1 MQNKIDG
8 IHAHTSSAFFA
19 SNSSTLVCCNA
30 MPVGMILQPLRIPS
44 AQISRIHLMR
54 LAHNRIPVFCGR
66 LTKNSRNFRLI
77 DHIISLSRRGK
88 LNLNSLHTIYFS
100 FFFSLFSN
108 SEVCARCCHE
118 LYALYVC
125 KQLNFL
131 LSEWK
136 RKYELKNVNW
146 IVLRAKS
153 NWSRH
158 RSLCFIWNENKMFL
172 FLFFIRSKRDF
183 LIMAHSGTFTKS
195 AKRKWKIASYLI
207 FLHSIS
213 LH

>member
-1 MQNKIDG
+1 MEYMLT
-8 IHAHTSSAFFA
+8 HRPHFSPLTLAHLCAVMRCLLEWFCNRSAFPLHRSREYIWCASHTIEFRCFA
-19 SNSSTLVCCNA
+19 
-30 MPVGMILQPLRIPS
+30 GDWQ
-44 AQISRIHLMR
+44 
-54 LAHNRIPVFCGR
+54 
-66 LTKNSRNFRLI
+66 KNSRNFRLI

-158 RSLCFIWNENKMFL
+158 RSLCFIWNENKMFC
-172 FLFFIRSKRDF
+172 FYFSFVRNE
-183 LIMAHSGTFTKS
+183 
-195 AKRKWKIASYLI
+195 I
-207 FLHSIS
+207 FLSWRTREHLQSRQS
-213 LH
+213 ENEK